1 MKLFHCHCFEF
12 IAIQAD
18 AIIWDFEKRKMHA
31 KLTLHMVKVEALAFS
46 PNDKYLVSLG
56 GEDDGRYWTIFVLEL
71 LYV

>member
-1 MKLFHCHCFEF
+1 
-12 IAIQAD
+12 
-18 AIIWDFEKRKMHA
+18 
-31 KLTLHMVKVEALAFS
+31 MVKVEALAFS